1 MLLAY
6 DYPLLSILLSVTWF
20 FLWILWIMT
29 LFHVVADIFRS
40 HELSGVAKT
49 LWMVFVLFLPFLGVF
64 AYVIARGD
72 AMAQHAA
79 EVQEQREAAAQQYIR
94 DAAGTGPNVAD
105 QLGQLSRLRAD
116 GAISD
121 ADYEAAKA
129 KILA

>member
-6 DYPLLSILLSVTWF
+6 DYPLLNVLLSVTWF
-20 FLWILWIMT
+20 FLWVLWIIT

-40 HELSGVAKT
+40 HELSGTAKA
-49 LWMVFVLFLPFLGVF
+49 LWMILVIFLPYIGVF

-72 AMAQHAA
+72 AMAQHAIDA
-79 EVQEQREAAAQQYIR
+79 QEAREAAAQEYIR
-94 DAAGTGPNVAD
+94 QAAGTPNVAD
-105 QLGQLSRLRAD
+105 QLGRLGQLRAD
-116 GAISD
+116 GTISD

>member
-6 DYPLLSILLSVTWF
+6 DYPLLNVLLSVTWF
-20 FLWILWIMT
+20 FLWVLWIIT

-40 HELSGVAKT
+40 HELSGLAKT
-49 LWMVFVLFLPFLGVF
+49 LWMILVIFLPYIGVF

-72 AMAQHAA
+72 AMAQHAIDA
-79 EVQEQREAAAQQYIR
+79 QQARDAAAQEYIR
-94 DAAGTGPNVAD
+94 QAAGTSNVAD
-105 QLGQLSRLRAD
+105 QLGRLGQLRAE
-116 GAISD
+116 GTISD

>member
-6 DYPLLSILLSVTWF
+6 DYPLLNVLLSVTWF
-20 FLWILWIMT
+20 FLWILWFLT

-64 AYVIARGD
+64 VYVIARGD
-72 AMAQHAA
+72 AMAQHAIDA
-79 EVQEQREAAAQQYIR
+79 QQARDAAAQEYIR
-94 DAAGTGPNVAD
+94 QAAGPPNVAD
-105 QLGQLSRLRAD
+105 QLGRLGQLHAD
-116 GAISD
+116 GALSD

-129 KILA
+129 KVLA

>member
-6 DYPLLSILLSVTWF
+6 DYPLLNVLLSVTWF
-20 FLWILWIMT
+20 FLWVLWIIT

-40 HELSGVAKT
+40 HELSGLAKT
-49 LWMVFVLFLPFLGVF
+49 LWMILVIFLPYIGVF

-72 AMAQHAA
+72 AMAQHAIDA
-79 EVQEQREAAAQQYIR
+79 QEARDAAAQEYIR
-94 DAAGTGPNVAD
+94 QAAGTSNVAD
-105 QLGQLSRLRAD
+105 QLGRLGQLRAEGTID
-116 GAISD
+116 D